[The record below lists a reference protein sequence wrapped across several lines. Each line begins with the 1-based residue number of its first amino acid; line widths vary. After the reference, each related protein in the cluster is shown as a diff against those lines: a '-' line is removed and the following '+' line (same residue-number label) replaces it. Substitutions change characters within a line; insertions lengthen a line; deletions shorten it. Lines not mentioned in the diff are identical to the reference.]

1 MATKEEL
8 QTQANAEIE
17 AAKPLHALVNNERI
31 EFTDAEYAQEVF
43 EELRAEDCAPELFTR
58 IIEE

>member
-1 MATKEEL
+1 MSQSLIVVAFINE
-8 QTQANAEIE
+8 QNE
-17 AAKPLHALVNNERI
+17 ADARI
-31 EFTDAEYAQEVF
+31 FSDAEYAQEVF